1 MRNQLN
7 IKLDGERL
15 DALKV
20 YAASVGLTP
29 SEAARVAI
37 GEYLARHDETRGKEF
52 AERYLQA
59 KKDAI
64 EAAKGGEKK

>member
-7 IKLDGERL
+7 IKLDGALL

-20 YAASVGLTP
+20 YASSVGLTP
-29 SEAARVAI
+29 SEVARVAI
-37 GEYLARHDETRGKEF
+37 GEYLVRHDEARGKEF

-59 KKDAI
+59 KAAI
-64 EAAKGGEKK
+64 ATTKGGEKK